1 MCCARRRVRVRG
13 ARAQVLLFSG
23 PVTMAVSRRCAD
35 SPPPSQMDL
44 CSLHRNRTAPVSESG
59 PRRGDLPLCART
71 NGWSWPP
78 HPFQL
83 LAWLLYVYFATVG
96 FGVFVPL
103 LPPHWIPAGYIC
115 TGVMFACHLFV
126 HLSAVSVDPAD
137 GNVRAKSSRG
147 PVPEFDRTKHAHVI
161 ENCHCYLCEVDVS
174 PKSKHCSACNK
185 CVASFDHHCRWLNN
199 CVGGRN
205 YWLFLYS
212 VISALLGVLLVV
224 IVASYVLIKFFL
236 DPSSLHSDKHVQV
249 NNRTAVWFVFL
260 PAVPVSGV
268 GPALPALASITVTLG
283 LVSVLL
289 LAHLLGFHVYLMWN
303 RLSTYDYIVLQRHRQ
318 DPQRSSG
325 SVPDNDSSLPKA
337 SLPKVRCCPSQWGN
351 AGGTSLNRANFVICC
366 LFSSDPYLCN
376 SYWMLPRMCGNGA
389 VRNLSVVAAERERV
403 PIMSAELQPNGQAKK
418 QRKKKKK
425 VRQVPAEV
433 TKDRLM
439 ESSTGRGFPPEPE
452 SLEEVPVVLAQL
464 GSASLAKHRTPRT
477 ADPAPASQH
486 SPFSVATQLL
496 PSPQPRAKRT
506 VSAPRSGKAAKL
518 EIAAQ
523 GPDVYVSKSSGEPVG
538 AVEELG
544 QMEEGKKSI
553 SFRRGTPPL

>member
-1 MCCARRRVRVRG
+1 
-13 ARAQVLLFSG
+13 
-23 PVTMAVSRRCAD
+23 
-35 SPPPSQMDL
+35 MDL

-161 ENCHCYLCEVDVS
+161 ENCHW
-174 PKSKHCSACNK
+174 PGKGHSKHCSACNK

-351 AGGTSLNRANFVICC
+351 AGGTSLNRANF
-366 LFSSDPYLCN
+366 
-376 SYWMLPRMCGNGA
+376 G
-389 VRNLSVVAAERERV
+389 
-403 PIMSAELQPNGQAKK
+403 
-418 QRKKKKK
+418 RKKKKK

-439 ESSTGRGFPPEPE
+439 ESSTGRGFPPEPEVTKYGLLFPAFPAHMSLPLLALMRVAGRTAKCNSDSAE

>member
-249 NNRTAVWFVFL
+249 
-260 PAVPVSGV
+260 
-268 GPALPALASITVTLG
+268 
-283 LVSVLL
+283 
-289 LAHLLGFHVYLMWN
+289 WN

-351 AGGTSLNRANFVICC
+351 AGGTSLNRDV
-366 LFSSDPYLCN
+366 SDMGSLGYRGAERDAVDLVTT
-376 SYWMLPRMCGNGA
+376 SAAGGTEMCGNGA

>member
-1 MCCARRRVRVRG
+1 
-13 ARAQVLLFSG
+13 
-23 PVTMAVSRRCAD
+23 MAVSRRCAD

-161 ENCHCYLCEVDVS
+161 ENCHCYLCEVDV
-174 PKSKHCSACNK
+174 
-185 CVASFDHHCRWLNN
+185 
-199 CVGGRN
+199 
-205 YWLFLYS
+205 LFLYS

-337 SLPKVRCCPSQWGN
+337 SLPKEKQVLSYF
-351 AGGTSLNRANFVICC
+351 SYANC
-366 LFSSDPYLCN
+366 
-376 SYWMLPRMCGNGA
+376 WA
-389 VRNLSVVAAERERV
+389 
-403 PIMSAELQPNGQAKK
+403 
-418 QRKKKKK
+418 
-425 VRQVPAEV
+425 
-433 TKDRLM
+433 
-439 ESSTGRGFPPEPE
+439 
-452 SLEEVPVVLAQL
+452 VPVIVALAHESERQN
-464 GSASLAKHRTPRT
+464 SN
-477 ADPAPASQH
+477 
-486 SPFSVATQLL
+486 
-496 PSPQPRAKRT
+496 
-506 VSAPRSGKAAKL
+506 
-518 EIAAQ
+518 
-523 GPDVYVSKSSGEPVG
+523 
-538 AVEELG
+538 
-544 QMEEGKKSI
+544 
-553 SFRRGTPPL
+553 